1 MAWLV
6 CVSLGRDFRPDACEE
21 FSLLVTSD
29 ALIPVGLTEAP
40 RDKPDPATY
49 LGSGKIEEIATAARE
64 AGADV
69 LIFDTPL
76 SAAQERNIE
85 KAAHIAVL
93 DRTELILEI
102 FQKRAKSREGR
113 LQVELAK
120 LEHLST
126 RLVRGWTHL
135 ERQRGG
141 LSKTGGPG
149 E

>member
-1 MAWLV
+1 M
-6 CVSLGRDFRPDACEE
+6 
-21 FSLLVTSD
+21 
-29 ALIPVGLTEAP
+29 GLTEAH

-102 FQKRAKSREGR
+102 FQKRAKRREGR
-113 LQVELAK
+113 LQVEHAAI
-120 LEHLST
+120 
-126 RLVRGWTHL
+126 R
-135 ERQRGG
+135 
-141 LSKTGGPG
+141 
-149 E
+149 